1 MKKGKAKPVPEGYHT
16 ATPYLIVDG
25 AAKALDFYQRAFG
38 ATERMRMPG
47 PGGKIG
53 HDFFRTFERLL
64 WSTMIAA
71 VVAIPPDRAG
81 QNTCRRRV
89 SVIHSG
95 DFRLPCTAAM
105 QSNGA

>member
-1 MKKGKAKPVPEGYHT
+1 MHGGFVDPVLPPPHQ
-16 ATPYLIVDG
+16 ASD
-25 AAKALDFYQRAFG
+25 ALW
-38 ATERMRMPG
+38 ERLT
-47 PGGKIG
+47 GGKLG
-53 HDFFRTFERLL
+53 HDFFRTFERTLR
-64 WSTMIAA
+64 STMIAA

-81 QNTCRRRV
+81 QDTCRRRV